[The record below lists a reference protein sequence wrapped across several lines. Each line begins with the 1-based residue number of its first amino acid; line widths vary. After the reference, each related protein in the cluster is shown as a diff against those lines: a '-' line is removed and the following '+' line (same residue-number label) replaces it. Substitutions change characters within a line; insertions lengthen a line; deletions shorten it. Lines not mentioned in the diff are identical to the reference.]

1 MWFFQFGKKMVNRL
15 KYMMEKK
22 NEDITESEEERL
34 QRELR
39 AKEDQLNEL
48 IRENMRLNEM
58 IENMETKCSTFISER
73 EGIMQVEVGMYKDEF
88 MENLKRE
95 THSEIRRHGAMNQ
108 QSWWGISYTR
118 LSPC

>member
-1 MWFFQFGKKMVNRL
+1 MILPGYVVFPIWQKDGEPFEVHDGT
-15 KYMMEKK
+15 K

-58 IENMETKCSTFISER
+58 IENMETKYSTFISER

-88 MENLKRE
+88 MGKLEEKLIQKL
-95 THSEIRRHGAMNQ
+95 GDMV
-108 QSWWGISYTR
+108 
-118 LSPC
+118 L